1 MDENDPAFR
10 KPTKPVGAFY
20 DKATAERIAAE
31 KGYTMVEDAGRGYR
45 QVVPSPKP
53 VDVIEKNTVRALING
68 GCVVIT
74 VGGGGIPVV
83 RRDGKLYGTPAV
95 IDKDFASA
103 KLAELVQADALVILT
118 AVDRVCINW
127 GKPDQK
133 SLAEMTVAE
142 AERYCEEGHFA
153 PGSMLPKVRAA
164 VSFAK
169 TGGQAIIAS
178 LAQAGAAVSG
188 NILKNVKSVVVPNT
202 GGRKG
207 IGPAIAVGLV
217 AGDAARDLQVI
228 SAVTEK
234 QLAEL
239 DAYLQR
245 VDISV
250 SCSHSP
256 CQLDIDLRGSCG
268 GHTARVRI
276 TNHHTNIV
284 CLERD
289 GEVLRELPV
298 VDSAEEHRA
307 DKSLLNVADIL
318 RFAAEVPLEDLLPLL
333 EPQVSCNSAIAEE
346 GLRGAWGAQ
355 IGRILLEDYGD
366 DIKQRAKAYAAAGS
380 DARMSGCEMPVVIL
394 SGSGNQGITAC
405 MPVVA
410 YARHI
415 GATREQL
422 YRALAVSDLVTVHQK
437 TGIGRLSAYCGAI
450 SAGVGA
456 GAGICYLLGGDYD
469 AVAHTVVN
477 AVAILSGT
485 ICDGA
490 KPSCAAKIAAA
501 VDAGI
506 MGYRMYLHHREFRH
520 GEGIVGSNVDDT
532 IAKVG
537 VLAQQGMR
545 QTDRTIL
552 DIMQDRCS

>member
-1 MDENDPAFR
+1 MLEQSILQNYLDILRE
-10 KPTKPVGAFY
+10 
-20 DKATAERIAAE
+20 
-31 KGYTMVEDAGRGYR
+31 
-45 QVVPSPKP
+45 
-53 VDVIEKNTVRALING
+53 
-68 GCVVIT
+68 
-74 VGGGGIPVV
+74 
-83 RRDGKLYGTPAV
+83 
-95 IDKDFASA
+95 
-103 KLAELVQADALVILT
+103 ELVPATGCTEPIAIAYCAATLRELLGALPEQ
-118 AVDRVCINW
+118 VD
-127 GKPDQK
+127 
-133 SLAEMTVAE
+133 
-142 AERYCEEGHFA
+142 
-153 PGSMLPKVRAA
+153 
-164 VSFAK
+164 
-169 TGGQAIIAS
+169 
-178 LAQAGAAVSG
+178 AAVSG

-207 IGPAIAVGLV
+207 IAPAIAVGLV

-228 SAVTEK
+228 SAVTEE

-268 GHTARVRI
+268 SHTARVRI
-276 TNHHTNIV
+276 TNQHTNIV
-284 CLERD
+284 CRERD